1 MDSVR
6 LFNQNKCKRRR
17 GLSFVEIVSSLVVIA
32 LMGGAVIATV
42 AVLTQNSRETA
53 MYTKMKVEMV
63 NLIETIQSDLERG
76 YDGGAD
82 PIDSIDY
89 NDTTGE
95 RTGFVTNVSV
105 VDIGDVFGKSL
116 YRVEITMTPTD
127 NSTQIKTTTF
137 LREGCTAYD

>member
-1 MDSVR
+1 VR

-82 PIDSIDY
+82 PIDY
-89 NDTTGE
+89 NDNTGE

-105 VDIGDVFGKSL
+105 VDISDVFGKSL

>member
-1 MDSVR
+1 MR
-6 LFNQNKCKRRR
+6 LFNRIKCKRRR

-63 NLIETIQSDLERG
+63 NLIETMERG

-89 NDTTGE
+89 NDNTGE